1 MLKKDLGESAEAE
14 GKKFDWLTFKNLE
27 QSVRDDI
34 KIIADSPLIP
44 NDINVHGFI
53 YRVRLVKYRLLRT
66 QRPTQGRVML
76 AVL

>member
-1 MLKKDLGESAEAE
+1 MCKSE
-14 GKKFDWLTFKNLE
+14 
-27 QSVRDDI
+27 DDI